1 MKFSIPFIAGL
12 LCIGATLSPVRSA
25 AARPPN
31 FIIILADDLG
41 YGDLGCYGSPTIH
54 TPNLDAMA
62 AAGIR
67 FTDFYVGQPVCTPSR
82 AAIMTGRLPIRSGM
96 AGSEAAHVL
105 KRDSE
110 GGLPTNEITI
120 ASALKSKNYIT
131 ECIGKWH
138 LGAKPQFIPTA
149 HGFDSYFGL
158 LWSDDMEPNGK
169 IPKFASMSE
178 NPDPKWWKPTLW
190 RNDQVFEQP
199 TDLSTLTKRYT
210 IEAERFIHENKNR
223 PFFLYFAHSFPHVPV
238 FASDA
243 FKNKSRR
250 GRYGDAVEEI
260 DWSVGE
266 VLKTLRK
273 EHLDENTFV
282 FFTSDNGPWLI
293 KEYVGGS
300 AGLLREGKNS
310 TWEGGMREPAIAWWP
325 GKIQPGI
332 VTHELASSMDL
343 FSTIMH
349 LANVKMPTDR
359 VMDSVDM
366 APILF
371 RNEKGNRDTI
381 FYYRGNQLFAV
392 RKGNF
397 KAHFATAP
405 GYKGRY
411 ITEQMEKHD
420 PPLLFNLE
428 EDPSEKF
435 NVAADHPD
443 IIADIQREVEK
454 HKANLVPGK
463 PEY

>member
-1 MKFSIPFIAGL
+1 
-12 LCIGATLSPVRSA
+12 
-25 AARPPN
+25 
-31 FIIILADDLG
+31 
-41 YGDLGCYGSPTIH
+41 
-54 TPNLDAMA
+54 
-62 AAGIR
+62 
-67 FTDFYVGQPVCTPSR
+67 
-82 AAIMTGRLPIRSGM
+82 
-96 AGSEAAHVL
+96 
-105 KRDSE
+105 
-110 GGLPTNEITI
+110 
-120 ASALKSKNYIT
+120 
-131 ECIGKWH
+131 
-138 LGAKPQFIPTA
+138 
-149 HGFDSYFGL
+149 
-158 LWSDDMEPNGK
+158 
-169 IPKFASMSE
+169 
-178 NPDPKWWKPTLW
+178 
-190 RNDQVFEQP
+190 
-199 TDLSTLTKRYT
+199 
-210 IEAERFIHENKNR
+210 
-223 PFFLYFAHSFPHVPV
+223 
-238 FASDA
+238 
-243 FKNKSRR
+243 
-250 GRYGDAVEEI
+250 
-260 DWSVGE
+260 
-266 VLKTLRK
+266 
-273 EHLDENTFV
+273 
-282 FFTSDNGPWLI
+282 
-293 KEYVGGS
+293 
-300 AGLLREGKNS
+300 LLREGKNS

-435 NVAADHPD
+435 NVAADHPY